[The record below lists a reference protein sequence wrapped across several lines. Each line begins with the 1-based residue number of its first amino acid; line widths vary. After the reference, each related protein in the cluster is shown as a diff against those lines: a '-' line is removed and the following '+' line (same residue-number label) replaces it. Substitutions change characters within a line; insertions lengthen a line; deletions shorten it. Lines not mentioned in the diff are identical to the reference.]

1 MPRLLGR
8 NRLPLAIALLVPCL
22 LGPAG
27 VGAQGTTAEAPEPA
41 SRLEQI
47 NQARGEKAEKL
58 EPETPGEIEQ
68 LIDRAITAG
77 FLAEPYK
84 LGVKIGG
91 LIPGGGFSMGPRY
104 YRPDLWKEKMQLDF
118 SAVGSINQYYALEA
132 TAAFPKIANQRL
144 DAVFTLRRNDYPSI
158 NYFGSGPRTDKNDR
172 SNFRRED
179 NFFYS
184 RVGWR
189 PDRRHLLL
197 GMENTFLLQNVG
209 PGINSRHPTSEEAFS
224 FAETPG
230 LEIQPRYLIT
240 GPFANFDFRDKPGD
254 PHSGGAFNVR
264 YLNYSDRTEQR
275 FSFRRL
281 EAQAEQYFSFWN
293 KKRVL
298 ALFSRAQLS
307 YADAGQGIPFYMQPT
322 LGGPGDLRAYTQF
335 RFQDNNSLVFTGE
348 YRWEVSS
355 GFDMALFA
363 DAGNVFPR
371 PGLIGFRNMQGGG
384 GLGLRFKSRDNMA
397 LRLDMGVGSEGFR
410 IWLSSAS
417 VFSQFR

>member
-1 MPRLLGR
+1 MASLQCRKSCFHVV
-8 NRLPLAIALLVPCL
+8 ALLVPYL
-22 LGPAG
+22 LGP
-27 VGAQGTTAEAPEPA
+27 VGAGGQGTPAEAPEPA
-41 SRLEQI
+41 SRMEQI
-47 NQARGEKAEKL
+47 QQARSEKSERL
-58 EPETPGEIEQ
+58 EPETPSDIEQ
-68 LIDRAITAG
+68 LIDRAVTAG
-77 FLAEPYK
+77 FLAEPYGF
-84 LGVKIGG
+84 GVKLGG
-91 LIPGGGFSMGPRY
+91 LIPGGGFSLGPRY

-132 TAAFPKIANQRL
+132 TAAFPRIANQRL

-158 NYFGSGPRTDKNDR
+158 NYYGSGPRTDENDR

-209 PGINSRHPTSEEAFS
+209 PGTNSSHPTSEEAFS
-224 FAETPG
+224 FAEAPG

-240 GPFANFDFRDKPGD
+240 GPFAELDFRDKPGD
-254 PHSGGAFNVR
+254 PHSGGAYKLR
-264 YLNYSDRTEQR
+264 YLNYSDRTEQS

-281 EAQAEQYFSFWN
+281 DAQAEQYFSFWN

-322 LGGPGDLRAYTQF
+322 MGGPGDLRAYSQF
-335 RFQDNNSLVFTGE
+335 RFQDNNSVVFTGE

-384 GLGLRFKSRDNMA
+384 GVGLRFKSRDNLA
-397 LRLDMGVGSEGFR
+397 FRLDLGVGREGFR
-410 IWLSSAS
+410 IWISTAS